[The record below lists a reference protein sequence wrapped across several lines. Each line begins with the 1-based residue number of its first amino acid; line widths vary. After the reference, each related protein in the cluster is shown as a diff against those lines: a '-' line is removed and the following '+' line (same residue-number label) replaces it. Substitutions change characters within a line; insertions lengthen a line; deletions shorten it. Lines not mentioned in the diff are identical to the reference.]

1 MFVVVVVVAGVV
13 GVIVDIVVVTIV
25 VVVDVVVFD
34 FILILKRWVCNT
46 PNLHGKLSRRHCH

>member
-1 MFVVVVVVAGVV
+1 MFVVVVVGVV
-13 GVIVDIVVVTIV
+13 GVIVVIVVVTIV